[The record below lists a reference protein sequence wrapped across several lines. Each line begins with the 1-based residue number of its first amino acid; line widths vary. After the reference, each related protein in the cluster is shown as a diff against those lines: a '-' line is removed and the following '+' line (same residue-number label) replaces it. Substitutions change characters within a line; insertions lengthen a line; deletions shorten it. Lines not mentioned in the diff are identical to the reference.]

1 MSYYR
6 ILPYGWV
13 KENGSQV
20 FFALGVND
28 VSYYTEQTK
37 EIINLAAFQ
46 REVTKIR
53 ESSQPPHI
61 NRIWGFYKH
70 RSNYSPFVFDAK
82 QKE

>member
-1 MSYYR
+1 MSYLH

-46 REVTKIR
+46 REVTKITDCLHER
-53 ESSQPPHI
+53 GISGRLTI
-61 NRIWGFYKH
+61 ALG
-70 RSNYSPFVFDAK
+70 
-82 QKE
+82 